1 MDDSR
6 SRPSS
11 LRRGSMPNTI
21 PCPTCAS
28 PNKPDA
34 FNCRVCGRKIRAGND
49 RPRSSPQVVLQRV
62 MGGEIFTAI
71 LGEVPKKPGPSA
83 KSSRPDAP
91 ATVAPTESEV
101 EDHSDV
107 IAAAVDRIR
116 AKAQAQG
123 HRFKPYV
130 PVPGRK
136 PPTPQAKQEAATFL
150 QTAVGFLRESRFEP
164 AIEPLL
170 KGISRDDEDRRF
182 WVPLPGADFR
192 LNKPYKTAVG
202 YLPPPPPSPN
212 DDPGWVGTGPLPRRA
227 LQLPR

>member
-1 MDDSR
+1 
-6 SRPSS
+6 
-11 LRRGSMPNTI
+11 
-21 PCPTCAS
+21 
-28 PNKPDA
+28 
-34 FNCRVCGRKIRAGND
+34 
-49 RPRSSPQVVLQRV
+49 

-136 PPTPQAKQEAATFL
+136 PPTPQAKQEAATYL
-150 QTAVGFLRESRFEP
+150 RTSVGFLRESRFEP

-170 KGISRDDEDRRF
+170 KGISRDDEDRRL
-182 WVPLPGADFR
+182 WILLAEAYLR
-192 LNKPYKTAVG
+192 LNRPYKAAG
-202 YLPPPPPSPN
+202 RYFSPPRLTPQQSR
-212 DDPGWVGTGPLPRRA
+212 GWVRPRRVPR
-227 LQLPR
+227 QLCHMTPAA